1 MATKKDLVEAHT
13 FSRRRLVT
21 AFVSGAPGGREVEP
35 TRPGRVL
42 IGGVAI
48 SVLLLAG
55 AAIAGF
61 LLGRPNSQWLEKGSF
76 VISKDTGEQYVV
88 LNTEPDPVIQ
98 RVPNYLSAQLLLGDA
113 ELTPFT
119 VRDKYIRKVTLGPD
133 LGIEGA
139 PAGLPAADELVQGG
153 WTACTAP
160 EQGIKVTVTREPEVT
175 ELRFSS
181 FLVESGGK
189 HWLIAASPGVD
200 VGAHRFEMPPDS
212 TDADTF
218 ADRLGF
224 SALEAAPVV
233 AEDWLNLF
241 PAGPPL
247 TLDAF
252 GLTSVGEPVNY
263 PESESDL
270 KGLETGDLVRTH
282 SGNFYLLGSDGPQL
296 LSEFAAQLYDAVGG
310 RPVQELPGDLHV
322 ERAPEEF
329 PSEWPSRLPEPA
341 GTGDLCAVLYPSED
355 AGSRVVL
362 ADSAE
367 GRASPDDISRNEHEV
382 VVEPS
387 GGAYVEAGADEAST
401 EGTAYVIDA
410 KGAKYPL
417 VGPLVADYIGYGE
430 ATPTVVPSSWMRFF
444 EDGVTLS
451 LNAAR
456 RVPEDAPDQGQT
468 QEATQ

>member
-42 IGGVAI
+42 IGGAAL

-61 LLGRPNSQWLEKGSF
+61 LLGRPDSQWLEKGSF

-88 LNTEPDPVIQ
+88 LNTEPEPVLQ
-98 RVPNYLSAQLLLGDA
+98 RVPNFVSAQLLLGDA

-119 VRDKYIRKVTLGPD
+119 VRDKYIRRVTLGPD

-139 PAGLPAADELVQGG
+139 PAGLPAAQELVQGG

-160 EQGIKVTVTREPEVT
+160 GRGIKVTVTRSPEVT

-181 FLVESGGK
+181 FLVKSGGK

-224 SALEAAPVV
+224 AALEAAPVV

-252 GLTSVGEPVNY
+252 GVTSLDEPVDY
-263 PESESDL
+263 PGSETDL
-270 KGLETGDLVRTH
+270 TGLETGDLVRTP
-282 SGNFYLLGSDGPQL
+282 SGGFYLLGVDGPQL

-310 RPVQELPGDLHV
+310 RPVQELAGELHV
-322 ERAPEEF
+322 ERAPEQF

-341 GTGDLCAVLYPSED
+341 GSGDLCAVLHPSQD

-362 ADSAE
+362 ADAAE
-367 GRASPDDISRNEHEV
+367 GAASPDEIPRNQHEV
-382 VVEPS
+382 VVTAS
-387 GGAYVEAGADEAST
+387 GGAYVKAGADVAST

-417 VGPLVADYIGYGE
+417 VGPQVAAYIGYGE
-430 ATPTVVPSSWMRFF
+430 ATPILVPSSWTRFF
-444 EDGVTLS
+444 ADGVPLS
-451 LNAAR
+451 LNGAR
-456 RVPEDAPDQGQT
+456 RVPEDAPDEART